1 MIYYKNWNSIDIR
14 KKEGSGP
21 NRKAGWQVFSFG
33 GKKCSF
39 SEQVLRNFGLDA
51 LKKLDAGMTEK
62 DVHAWALAA
71 IK

>member
-1 MIYYKNWNSIDIR
+1 MYYKNSNSIGIY
-14 KKEGSGP
+14 KKDP
-21 NRKAGWQVFSFG
+21 RTQVFSFG
-33 GKKCSF
+33 GKKCSS

>member
-1 MIYYKNWNSIDIR
+1 
-14 KKEGSGP
+14 
-21 NRKAGWQVFSFG
+21 
-33 GKKCSF
+33 
-39 SEQVLRNFGLDA
+39 VLRNFGLDA

>member
-1 MIYYKNWNSIDIR
+1 MLYFKPYNSIGIR
-14 KKEGSGP
+14 KKEGKP
-21 NRKAGWQVFSFG
+21 NFKAGQQVFSFG
-33 GKKCSF
+33 GKECGF

>member
-1 MIYYKNWNSIDIR
+1 MYYKNNNSIGIY
-14 KKEGSGP
+14 KKDP
-21 NRKAGWQVFSFG
+21 KTQVFSFG
-33 GKKCSF
+33 GKRCTS
-39 SEQVLRNFGLDA
+39 SERVLRDFGLDA